1 MGTRRKRRSRMNYQK
16 IIYNTKNT
24 QYKYTTN
31 NEINNNY
38 EKKYKNV
45 LTNALDGDIIMTSK
59 ENKRKT
65 NQTK

>member
-1 MGTRRKRRSRMNYQK
+1 MNYQK

-24 QYKYTTN
+24 QYKYTVN

-45 LTNALDGDIIMTSK
+45 LTNVLDGAIIMSSK

>member
-1 MGTRRKRRSRMNYQK
+1 MNYQK

-38 EKKYKNV
+38 EKKNKNV

>member
-38 EKKYKNV
+38 EKKIK
-45 LTNALDGDIIMTSK
+45 MC
-59 ENKRKT
+59 
-65 NQTK
+65 

>member
-1 MGTRRKRRSRMNYQK
+1 MGTRRKRRNRMNYQK

-24 QYKYTTN
+24 QYKYTVN

-45 LTNALDGDIIMTSK
+45 LTNILDGAIIMTSK

>member
-1 MGTRRKRRSRMNYQK
+1 MNYQK

-24 QYKYTTN
+24 QYKYTVN

-45 LTNALDGDIIMTSK
+45 LTNALGGVIIMTSK

>member
-1 MGTRRKRRSRMNYQK
+1 MNYQK

-38 EKKYKNV
+38 DKN
-45 LTNALDGDIIMTSK
+45 IKMC
-59 ENKRKT
+59 
-65 NQTK
+65 